1 MRRYKNQKVFT
12 NDTEPY
18 RKYLKDRGIKQVKQ
32 YDTTHMRYPTAQE
45 ASQTFTTIR
54 HIWGTGDRYFK
65 LANEYYGDSN
75 MWWVIAFYNQK
86 PTEFHIKLGDVI
98 YIPTPLDSILY
109 SIGY

>member
-1 MRRYKNQKVFT
+1 VRYKNQRVFV

-18 RKYLKDRGIKQVKQ
+18 KRYLKKRGLKHIKQFNTPK
-32 YDTTHMRYPTAQE
+32 MFYPTDIQARQN
-45 ASQTFTTIR
+45 FTTIK

-65 LANEYYGDSN
+65 LADEFYEDPT

-86 PTEFHIKLGDVI
+86 PTESHVKLGDVI
-98 YIPTPLDSILY
+98 YIPTPLESILY